1 MSATGCAQPVTFAEV
16 DPFAEARAAW
26 PMVDLAP
33 DLFAVYVAER
43 LAANAERAAGLRL
56 ADLYLACACVHGD
69 EHAIA
74 VFERH
79 CLSVIDGALPRLGLD
94 ADAVGE
100 VKQRL
105 RRWLLVPEGGP
116 PRLVDFAGYGDL
128 RGWVR
133 VIAVHE
139 GLAMLRRARRST
151 PFDDDRMMAALSV
164 RDGPEID
171 YLKHFYRREF
181 KLAFTEAMAGLADRD
196 RTLLRQQYL
205 DGLSVMEIARL
216 YRVHRITAG
225 RWLEVARRGL
235 LSATRATLMARLDV
249 RGDDVDSILRLIG
262 SQLDASVI
270 RLFEPR

>member
-1 MSATGCAQPVTFAEV
+1 MSGPGAARALPLDDA

-26 PMVDLAP
+26 PTVELSA
-33 DLFAVYVAER
+33 DLFALYVAER
-43 LAANAERAAGLRL
+43 LPTDQAAGRRLRI

-69 EHAIA
+69 ANAIA
-74 VFERH
+74 AFDLH
-79 CLSVIDGALPRLGLD
+79 CLTVVDSALPRLGLD

-105 RRWLLVPEGGP
+105 RRWLLVPEAGP

-139 GLAMLRRARRST
+139 ALAMLRRARRSA
-151 PFDDDRMMAALSV
+151 PFNDDRIMDALSA
-164 RDGPEID
+164 RDSPEID

-181 KLAFTEAMAGLADRD
+181 KAAFTQAMATLGDRD

-205 DGLSVMEIARL
+205 DGLSVMEMSRL

-225 RWLEVARRGL
+225 RWLDSARRAL
-235 LSATRATLMARLDV
+235 LSATRAALMNRLDV
-249 RGDDVDSILRLIG
+249 RDDDVDSILRLIC

-270 RLFEPR
+270 RLFEQR